1 MNLYHNIM
9 NSSLQMVRWIIK
21 QNATN
26 HFNQSLD
33 YKLFSRF
40 FNSSL
45 SSLRSKRNFLNFNM
59 ERDKEL
65 KRQPNASS
73 IRSRGFSS
81 INFAKYRIIVI
92 CGPSGSGKTT
102 LIQMLHQEFDS
113 HLKFCVSHTTRKMRT
128 DEEEGRSYYY
138 IDRLTF
144 EEMIANNEF
153 VEYSMFSGNYYGT
166 SYKELIDHENSNQ
179 VSLLDVDIRGVINLK
194 KNNLN
199 AKFIFIRPPSM
210 EFLNANLMKRGT
222 ENLETINT
230 RLEHALEDMRI
241 AEQVRFDLVIEN
253 IDLKKSYEI
262 LREFFKKHMLRRI
275 PEDKLR

>member
-1 MNLYHNIM
+1 
-9 NSSLQMVRWIIK
+9 
-21 QNATN
+21 
-26 HFNQSLD
+26 
-33 YKLFSRF
+33 
-40 FNSSL
+40 
-45 SSLRSKRNFLNFNM
+45 M

-210 EFLNANLMKRGT
+210 EFLVSISLSILYEISFSKNFISTYGVTLKIFSKYSLQKKKQCNNQNANLTKRGT

-262 LREFFKKHMLRRI
+262 LREFFKKVGSIFFH
-275 PEDKLR
+275 

>member
-113 HLKFCVSHTTRKMRT
+113 HLKFCVSRKN
-128 DEEEGRSYYY
+128 D
-138 IDRLTF
+138 
-144 EEMIANNEF
+144 
-153 VEYSMFSGNYYGT
+153 
-166 SYKELIDHENSNQ
+166 
-179 VSLLDVDIRGVINLK
+179 SLLI
-194 KNNLN
+194 
-199 AKFIFIRPPSM
+199 IF
-210 EFLNANLMKRGT
+210 
-222 ENLETINT
+222 
-230 RLEHALEDMRI
+230 
-241 AEQVRFDLVIEN
+241 
-253 IDLKKSYEI
+253 
-262 LREFFKKHMLRRI
+262 
-275 PEDKLR
+275 